1 MPDKPKS
8 LLFKFDMLP
17 PNAGD
22 YKRMHWA
29 VAKEVRDA
37 WEYHVAQMVRDMG
50 YFPNED
56 NVLVHKATVV
66 WRLFVKRRRDKDNAH
81 QMLKIPLDAMRRQHI
96 LYNDSP
102 VWIDIKLE
110 QTNSQ
115 KEWCE
120 IEIIPE
126 EGGTDGSESGKR
138 KPQHT
143 KPSPKQHAPT
153 HPADNPTLPV
163 WT

>member
-1 MPDKPKS
+1 MADQPKR
-8 LLFKFDMLP
+8 LFFKFDMLP

-22 YKRMHWA
+22 YARMHWA
-29 VAKEVRDA
+29 VRKQIRDA
-37 WEYHVAQMVRDMG
+37 WEYHVSQMVRDMG

-56 NVLVHKATVV
+56 NILVHKATVI
-66 WRLFVKRRRDKDNAH
+66 WRLFVRRRRDKDNAH
-81 QMLKIPLDAMRRQHI
+81 QMLKIPLDAMRRQFI
-96 LYNDSP
+96 IFNDSDK
-102 VWIDIKLE
+102 WIDIQLE

-126 EGGTDGSESGKR
+126 EGGNGGK
-138 KPQHT
+138 KPKHDQRA
-143 KPSPKQHAPT
+143 PSQPQPDDA
-153 HPADNPTLPV
+153 PTLPV

>member
-1 MPDKPKS
+1 MTRKPKK

-22 YKRMHWA
+22 YVRMKHWA
-29 VAKEVRDA
+29 RTQIREG

-50 YFPNED
+50 LFPNSD
-56 NVLVHKATVV
+56 NILVYKATVI
-66 WRLFVKRRRDKDNAH
+66 WRLFVRRRRDEDNAH

-96 LYNDSP
+96 IFNDSP
-102 VWIDIKLE
+102 KWIHIELE
-110 QTNSQ
+110 QTNSP

-126 EGGTDGSESGKR
+126 EGGESDER
-138 KPQHT
+138 RQPKPQH
-143 KPSPKQHAPT
+143 API
-153 HPADNPTLPV
+153 HPADAPDLPV
-163 WT
+163 WS

>member
-1 MPDKPKS
+1 MAQTPKK

-22 YKRMHWA
+22 YKRMHFA
-29 VAKEVRDA
+29 VIKQIREA

-56 NVLVHKATVV
+56 NILVHKATVI
-66 WRLFVKRRRDKDNAH
+66 WRLFVRRRRDEDNAN
-81 QMLKIPLDAMRRQHI
+81 QMLKIPMDAMRRQYI
-96 LYNDSP
+96 IYNDSP
-102 VWIDIKLE
+102 RWIHVVLE
-110 QTNSQ
+110 QTNSP

-126 EGGTDGSESGKR
+126 EGETDGR
-138 KPQHT
+138 QQPKPQHA
-143 KPSPKQHAPT
+143 PKQ
-153 HPADNPTLPV
+153 PADAPDLPV
-163 WT
+163 WS